1 MYINIYISFFSF
13 IILRCLIII
22 NLFII
27 IFIVH
32 FIVTLYIFIFIY
44 MHAIRYVAFVD
55 FRKKKFQSGFQV
67 MFKLQLDISQ
77 LYKYIPWGYIFQKQ
91 LEVWPNWEKHS
102 CYCDFYIASLC
113 SGQGWCC
120 SLHLSVFLQLY
131 ATCWV
136 SRPTCW
142 VFTCWHSLR
151 WDFTFLA
158 EAFLELAC

>member
-1 MYINIYISFFSF
+1 MIQQCDKCDRYIYIYK
-13 IILRCLIII
+13 
-22 NLFII
+22 
-27 IFIVH
+27 
-32 FIVTLYIFIFIY
+32 LYIYLFFIY

-131 ATCWV
+131 STCWV
-136 SRPTCW
+136 SRPDLLGVYVLT
-142 VFTCWHSLR
+142 
-151 WDFTFLA
+151 LA
-158 EAFLELAC
+158 TMGLHIPGRGLLGVGMLGKHYLTPS